1 MSLPR
6 LADPPTSV
14 DFEFSKTPSGLAGG
28 VFYSVKTRLGLNGES
43 FKSVSLTTDTY
54 LTHDGQAHLRL
65 AVFLSGNG
73 RIAFRSHV
81 FRPRPPAFTPIL
93 P

>member
-28 VFYSVKTRLGLNGES
+28 VFYSVKRRLGLNGES

-65 AVFLSGNG
+65 AVFFIRERKNRFSKS
-73 RIAFRSHV
+73 RFS
-81 FRPRPPAFTPIL
+81 P
-93 P
+93 